1 MPAADGPP
9 RAGKRLRFPLRG
21 KVFLFAVLIAVTPL
35 LLVGQNLVRITRDE
49 LKSAANEQL
58 ADAADQL
65 RESLDDSYEGNW
77 LNPLLLIRNGID
89 SEKLAVPEKVSLM
102 TLGLANI
109 RGIVALQL
117 TVGQS
122 ALPILVTD
130 EAYSARLEAAGLDA
144 LALLRTPLGTI
155 EAVREAG
162 AYGVPTI
169 ARIDATGD
177 WLATVAL
184 PLTSEFAGQE
194 LTLSARIDLASLA
207 TVIKSHPFARRGE
220 ISVVDA
226 TGRTVLEAEP
236 RDLSGRAIVDSAL
249 RLIESDARAATVET
263 YSRPDGTRMLGAFAF
278 PETLPWAVI
287 TELGERNAYAV
298 VGQMT
303 QNLALWVLA
312 GFCAAALAAG
322 FFARRLTRPIL
333 QIGEVANR
341 VGGGDFRTRV
351 EGVRTNDEIGDLAE
365 RMNTMIRELG
375 ERLELMKF
383 VSRSTVRAIRA
394 ADASG
399 IARIGNR
406 CPAAMLFSDIR
417 GFTAFAE
424 TVDPEA
430 VVEMLNSY
438 LDTQTA
444 IVERHGGDVDK
455 FIADELVAVFLGD
468 GMERR
473 AVAAA
478 LDIQEAM
485 AGHLR
490 AHPDWDLHV
499 GIGISAG
506 VVVMGAMG
514 ARERMDFTVLGDP
527 VNLASRLC
535 DAAPPRSIL
544 VSEPI
549 GTALADD
556 PAFTLEPLEPIRI
569 KGKRELVPVLKA
581 RRATPEEGNRALA
594 IAGRT
599 ASGAAG

>member
-1 MPAADGPP
+1 MPDPDTATRP
-9 RAGKRLRFPLRG
+9 RRRLRFPLSG
-21 KVFLFAVLIAVTPL
+21 KVFLFAVLIALTPL
-35 LLVGQNLVRITRDE
+35 VLVGQNLVRITQDE

-65 RESLDDSYEGNW
+65 RESLDDSYRGNW
-77 LNPLLLIRNGID
+77 LTPLLLIRNGID

-109 RGIVALQL
+109 PGVVALQL

-130 EAYSARLEAAGLDA
+130 EAYSARLQAAGVDA
-144 LALLRTPLGTI
+144 VAELRTPLAAI
-155 EAVREAG
+155 EAVRKSG
-162 AYGVPTI
+162 DYGVPTI
-169 ARIDATGD
+169 NRIAATGD

-184 PLTSEFAGQE
+184 PLASEFAGQK
-194 LTLSARIDLASLA
+194 LTLSARIDLQSLA
-207 TVIKSHPFARRGE
+207 TVIQSHPFARRGE
-220 ISVVDA
+220 ISVIDA
-226 TGRTVLEAEP
+226 TGHTVLEAEP
-236 RDLSGRAIVDSAL
+236 RDLTGRAIVDSAL
-249 RLIESDARAATVET
+249 RLIEGDARAATVEA
-263 YSRPDGTRMLGAFAF
+263 YDRPDGTAMLGAYAF
-278 PETLPWAVI
+278 PKTLPWAVI

-303 QNLALWVLA
+303 RNLALWILA

-333 QIGEVANR
+333 RIGEVANR
-341 VGGGDFRTRV
+341 VGGGDFKTRV
-351 EGVRTNDEIGDLAE
+351 QGVRSNDEIGDLAE

-383 VSRSTVRAIRA
+383 VSRGTVRAIRA

-399 IARIGNR
+399 ISRIGER
-406 CPAAMLFSDIR
+406 RPAAMLFSDIR
-417 GFTAFAE
+417 GYTAFAE
-424 TVDPEA
+424 TVDPEV

-444 IVERHGGDVDK
+444 IVETHGGDVDK
-455 FIADELVAVFLGD
+455 FIADELVAVFLGE

-473 AVAAA
+473 AVASA

-485 AGHLR
+485 TGLLR
-490 AHPDWDLHV
+490 AHPEWDLHV

-506 VVVMGAMG
+506 EVVMGAMG

-544 VSEPI
+544 VSEPVQA
-549 GTALADD
+549 ALADD
-556 PAFTLEPLEPIRI
+556 PDLVLEPLEPIRI
-569 KGKRELVPVLKA
+569 KGKRELVPVFKA
-581 RRATPEEGNRALA
+581 LRAVR
-594 IAGRT
+594 AGRSE
-599 ASGAAG
+599 APALDRRVS

>member
-1 MPAADGPP
+1 VPATEGATRPK
-9 RAGKRLRFPLRG
+9 KRLRFPLRG
-21 KVFLFAVLIAVTPL
+21 KVFLFAVLIAITPL
-35 LLVGQNLVRITRDE
+35 VLVGQNLVRITQDE

-65 RESLDDSYEGNW
+65 RESLDDSYQGNW
-77 LNPLLLIRNGID
+77 LTPLLLIRNGID

-109 RGIVALQL
+109 PGVAALQL

-130 EAYSARLEAAGLDA
+130 EAYTARLKAAGLDA
-144 LALLRTPLGTI
+144 VTLLRTPLAAI
-155 EAVREAG
+155 EAVRESG
-162 AYGVPTI
+162 DYGIPTI
-169 ARIDATGD
+169 TTIDETGD
-177 WLATVAL
+177 WLATLAL
-184 PLTSEFAGQE
+184 PLESEFAGQK
-194 LTLSARIDLASLA
+194 LTLSARIDLDSLA
-207 TVIKSHPFARRGE
+207 AVIRNHPFARRGE
-220 ISVVDA
+220 ITVIDA
-226 TGRTVLEAEP
+226 AGRTVLESEP
-236 RDLSGRAIVDSAL
+236 RDLGDRAIVDSAL
-249 RLIESDARAATVET
+249 RLIEGNARAATVES
-263 YSRPDGTRMLGAFAF
+263 YERSDGTPMLGAYAF
-278 PETLPWAVI
+278 PRTLPWVVI

-303 QNLALWVLA
+303 RNLALWVLA

-333 QIGEVANR
+333 RIGEVANR
-341 VGGGDFRTRV
+341 VGGGDFKTRV

-383 VSRSTVRAIRA
+383 VSRGTVSAIRA
-394 ADASG
+394 ADSSG
-399 IARIGNR
+399 ISRSGARR
-406 CPAAMLFSDIR
+406 PAAMMFSDIR
-417 GFTAFAE
+417 GYTAFAE
-424 TVDPEA
+424 TVDPEV

-444 IVERHGGDVDK
+444 IVESHGGDVDK
-455 FIADELVAVFLGD
+455 FIADELVAVFLGE

-473 AVAAA
+473 AVASA

-485 AGHLR
+485 AGLLR
-490 AHPDWDLHV
+490 EHPEWDLHV

-506 VVVMGAMG
+506 EVVMGAMG

-544 VSEPI
+544 VSEPVRI
-549 GTALADD
+549 AVAGD
-556 PAFTLEPLEPIRI
+556 PELVLEPLEPIRI
-569 KGKRELVPVLKA
+569 KGKRELVPVFKA
-581 RRATPEEGNRALA
+581 LRAVRADRSEAPAIDRRA
-594 IAGRT
+594 
-599 ASGAAG
+599 S